1 MIPSRWHPPGRGTLL
16 PLPDTALRLLGA
28 RLREDDPRG
37 AALRGALLEGDPLAD
52 DLVAWMHE
60 AKDRRATFERAVER
74 GAPRD
79 APAPL
84 AAFFAAIDRTP
95 PWVDRETVA
104 LATDTLLRCARSGTY
119 ALGGASLM
127 SGYLSSGAVKPLVA
141 TGLLLTTAR
150 RRISETGKFLRD
162 VATSGR
168 LDRFS
173 DGIKSAVRV
182 RVLHAVI
189 RRRLLASGRWR
200 TEDWGT
206 PINQRDMVGT
216 NLEFSVAYIGGLT
229 ALGCLLSR
237 REREA
242 IMHLWRW
249 LGLVVG
255 VREDLLPKTFAEGL
269 ELAWIFN
276 GTEQG
281 PDDDSRAL
289 AAALVEAWSPGL
301 PGRRSGAFGRVE
313 GRFLT
318 GFARFVLGRRAADAL
333 DLPDDAWKY
342 APLVVMP
349 MRASLEAMRKLVPGA
364 RARAVRRGRAIIEEE
379 VRLGLA

>member
-1 MIPSRWHPPGRGTLL
+1 M
-16 PLPDTALRLLGA
+16 PDVALRALGA
-28 RLREDDPRG
+28 RLRDDDPR
-37 AALRGALLEGDPLAD
+37 ANSLRAALLEGDPLAD
-52 DLVAWMHE
+52 DVVAWMDGRPE
-60 AKDRRATFERAVER
+60 RRAMLERAIARGVEKN
-74 GAPRD
+74 
-79 APAPL
+79 APAEL
-84 AAFFAAIDRTP
+84 AAFFDAIDRVP
-95 PWVDRETVA
+95 SWVDRKTIA
-104 LATDTLLRCARSGTY
+104 LATDTLCRCARSGTY

-141 TGLLLTTAR
+141 TGLLLTMAR
-150 RRISETGKFLRD
+150 RRLSETGKFLRD
-162 VATSGR
+162 VATSGT

-173 DGIKSAVRV
+173 DGIQSAIHV

-200 TEDWGT
+200 VEEWGT

-216 NLEFSVAYIGGLT
+216 NLEFSIAYIGGLT

-242 IMHLWRW
+242 MMHLWRFV
-249 LGLVVG
+249 GFVVG

-269 ELAWIFN
+269 ELAWMFN

-301 PGRRSGAFGRVE
+301 PGREHGAIGKIE
-313 GRFLT
+313 GHFLT
-318 GFARFVLGRRAADAL
+318 GYARFVLGRRAADAL
-333 DLPDDAWKY
+333 NLPNDAWKY

-349 MRASLEAMRKLVPGA
+349 VRASFEALRRLVPGA
-364 RARAVRRGRAIIEEE
+364 RARAVRRGRA
-379 VRLGLA
+379 A